1 MSGLLFL
8 CIGLV
13 ALVGALCTMIYHR
26 INSLENNANLQQ
38 GQHNR
43 IEVQLHE
50 LVQTQLQ
57 IQSRIEQLAADV
69 LHREI
74 YQGTDDRHQLAI
86 KAAKDGQSLCQ
97 LIQVHGLSSDEAALI
112 MSLHGGNLP
121 GANETV
127 KLADAI

>member
-13 ALVGALCTMIYHR
+13 ALVGALCTMIYSR
-26 INSLENNANLQQ
+26 INSIESNANLRQ
-38 GQHNR
+38 GQLNR
-43 IEVQLHE
+43 VEVQLHE
-50 LVQTQLQ
+50 LVQIQLL

-86 KAAKDGQSLCQ
+86 KAAKDGQSLSQ
-97 LIQVHGLSSDEAALI
+97 LIRLHGLSSDEAALI
-112 MSLHGGNLP
+112 MSLHGGNLSQ
-121 GANETV
+121 ANETV
-127 KLADAI
+127 MRADAI